1 MPQNTQEPRGIR
13 KVGESILQ
21 HNRALIVTEENLNK
35 LDWSRIPYGTIK
47 VNPQSG
53 IMSVKLKGALV
64 TKDGQLLENAYID
77 GDKVYHNNGEPYYKI
92 DYKTGLETKEIWS
105 SRDMSYSSESSW
117 VPAGIKNDGTL
128 SIARDTMVIT
138 EVFTI
143 QKTSEQ
149 GPNGEVTVYK
159 NTEGEIRRVTKK
171 EGKHV
176 FELEQGEYIPKR
188 SYLEVFIDD
197 VLRRDAKSGGVE
209 EIDSRR
215 FALNEELILGQEV
228 TVKYMRVFRIGNPYP
243 RVFMGNTVPEAS
255 ENGDLWIQ
263 DVEEEDIDTNHIN
276 EEHLSTGHEQLPT
289 VEWSQI
295 VGRPNSLRGYEIIDN
310 VEYKNHYHKVKDIID
325 FPKSIPADGGSSD
338 SVKGHT
344 VGTGPGN
351 IPVLNQNGKIPANLI
366 GEDFSPSV
374 NKIEGLSVGST
385 PPIQAQDGYLWF
397 DIVEKTIK
405 FRKDG
410 VWHTFSGVWK

>member
-92 DYKTGLETKEIWS
+92 DYKTGLETKEVWS

-209 EIDSRR
+209 EIDSRH
-215 FALNEELILGQEV
+215 FALNEELIPGQEV

-276 EEHLSTGHEQLPT
+276 GEHLSTGHEQLPT

-295 VGRPNSLRGYEIIDN
+295 VGRPNSLRGYGIIDN

-351 IPVLNQNGKIPANLI
+351 IPVLNQDGKIPANLI
-366 GEDFSPSV
+366 GEDFSPSI

-410 VWHTFSGVWK
+410 VWDTFSGVWK

>member
-105 SRDMSYSSESSW
+105 SRDMSYSSETSW

-197 VLRRDAKSGGVE
+197 VLRRDAKSGGIE

-215 FALNEELILGQEV
+215 FALNEELIPGQEV

-276 EEHLSTGHEQLPT
+276 GEHLSTGHEQLPT

-295 VGRPNSLRGYEIIDN
+295 VGRPNSLRGYGIIDN

-351 IPVLNQNGKIPANLI
+351 IPVLNQDGKIPANLI
-366 GEDFSPSV
+366 GEDFSPNV